1 MCVSVHTLNQS
12 AESDE
17 IVLLTITT
25 SDVQN
30 RDDAMDL
37 TFIPLQRRI
46 SDTCGDIHSS
56 FCEISSF
63 FLPELVSLNEFF
75 E

>member
-1 MCVSVHTLNQS
+1 MCVNVHTLNQS

-30 RDDAMDL
+30 RDDAIDL

-56 FCEISSF
+56 LRNIF
-63 FLPELVSLNEFF
+63 FLPELISLNEFF
-75 E
+75 Q

>member
-46 SDTCGDIHSS
+46 SEWIRAVTSIPL
-56 FCEISSF
+56 CEISF
-63 FLPELVSLNEFF
+63 FFT
-75 E
+75 